1 MEGTEDGIT
10 LAIKPNG
17 ITCTL
22 SKFLPQ
28 YIAKNIAFF
37 ADGFLKKNNLSRDD
51 GENQQ
56 VVMKQEHLFCRP
68 RVFLWLRSSVLP
80 RALLLHLLSVGY
92 CRLLAMHRGRQRELD
107 TSG

>member
-28 YIAKNIAFF
+28 YIAKNISFF

-51 GENQQ
+51 GEE
-56 VVMKQEHLFCRP
+56 KKPRTSLFGSLFRKA
-68 RVFLWLRSSVLP
+68 RMTDSRGLGESF
-80 RALLLHLLSVGY
+80 GY
-92 CRLLAMHRGRQRELD
+92 TQKWQR
-107 TSG
+107 

>member
-37 ADGFLKKNNLSRDD
+37 ADGFLKKNSLSRDD
-51 GENQQ
+51 GE
-56 VVMKQEHLFCRP
+56 
-68 RVFLWLRSSVLP
+68 VFFFLSLASFK
-80 RALLLHLLSVGY
+80 LLHPPRSPRRFVPLLPSFWPRMV
-92 CRLLAMHRGRQRELD
+92 
-107 TSG
+107 TT

>member
-1 MEGTEDGIT
+1 MSTFSQGTLAIVDNHAWLMEGTEDGIT

-37 ADGFLKKNNLSRDD
+37 ADGFLKKNNLARDD
-51 GENQQ
+51 G
-56 VVMKQEHLFCRP
+56 KGSHHKTP
-68 RVFLWLRSSVLP
+68 ILP
-80 RALLLHLLSVGY
+80 HQRLVYYTS
-92 CRLLAMHRGRQRELD
+92 CRLLF
-107 TSG
+107 

>member
-37 ADGFLKKNNLSRDD
+37 ADGFLKKHKLVRDD
-51 GENQQ
+51 SESYF
-56 VVMKQEHLFCRP
+56 VR
-68 RVFLWLRSSVLP
+68 
-80 RALLLHLLSVGY
+80 
-92 CRLLAMHRGRQRELD
+92 
-107 TSG
+107 

>member
-37 ADGFLKKNNLSRDD
+37 ADGFLKKHKLGRDD
-51 GENQQ
+51 GE
-56 VVMKQEHLFCRP
+56 
-68 RVFLWLRSSVLP
+68 
-80 RALLLHLLSVGY
+80 
-92 CRLLAMHRGRQRELD
+92 
-107 TSG
+107 

>member
-1 MEGTEDGIT
+1 MFVGETVVTLVQGTLAIVDNHAWLMEGTEDGIT

-37 ADGFLKKNNLSRDD
+37 ADGFLKKHNLGRDD
-51 GENQQ
+51 GELPLKGLQRLHSAHDIFC
-56 VVMKQEHLFCRP
+56 VV
-68 RVFLWLRSSVLP
+68 V
-80 RALLLHLLSVGY
+80 RASWTV
-92 CRLLAMHRGRQRELD
+92 Q
-107 TSG
+107 

>member
-1 MEGTEDGIT
+1 MGIADSRCPRSGLAHPQGTLAIVDNHAWLMEGTEDGIT

-37 ADGFLKKNNLSRDD
+37 ADGFLKKHNLGRDD
-51 GENQQ
+51 GE
-56 VVMKQEHLFCRP
+56 CWIISR
-68 RVFLWLRSSVLP
+68 RVNANNRV
-80 RALLLHLLSVGY
+80 
-92 CRLLAMHRGRQRELD
+92 Q
-107 TSG
+107 

>member
-1 MEGTEDGIT
+1 MYLLFLSTSEPTPPIRVDRFLPQGTLAIVDNHAWLMEGTEDGIT

-37 ADGFLKKNNLSRDD
+37 ADGFLKRHNLGRDD
-51 GENQQ
+51 GE
-56 VVMKQEHLFCRP
+56 C
-68 RVFLWLRSSVLP
+68 FL
-80 RALLLHLLSVGY
+80 
-92 CRLLAMHRGRQRELD
+92 
-107 TSG
+107 

>member
-37 ADGFLKKNNLSRDD
+37 ADGFLKKHSLGRDD
-51 GENQQ
+51 GEMMCQIRKECLIGG
-56 VVMKQEHLFCRP
+56 VFCELFQ
-68 RVFLWLRSSVLP
+68 L
-80 RALLLHLLSVGY
+80 
-92 CRLLAMHRGRQRELD
+92 
-107 TSG
+107 

>member
-37 ADGFLKKNNLSRDD
+37 ADGFLKKNNLARDD
-51 GENQQ
+51 GKGPHTLYFPEPGGSTSYQYT
-56 VVMKQEHLFCRP
+56 
-68 RVFLWLRSSVLP
+68 SV
-80 RALLLHLLSVGY
+80 
-92 CRLLAMHRGRQRELD
+92 
-107 TSG
+107 